1 MTARCLQS
9 GWYSSRSCSASF
21 PPQDLAA
28 SVREA
33 QRDPKPATSPA
44 ANGARALGAPS
55 VTVPDVVV
63 RPVLR
68 HRAPSTWRLISA
80 GEPLGV
86 GGEVLSGTAGGRR
99 SGGISPAGVAGGAAG
114 LSAVPAPLTPRQMV
128 ARVMATWGAAHRA
141 AARWAR
147 TPGRRAYGVRRLA
160 GVLVLDVAAGC
171 VGVFVIAMIIS
182 PWIGL

>member
-1 MTARCLQS
+1 MRK
-9 GWYSSRSCSASF
+9 
-21 PPQDLAA
+21 
-28 SVREA
+28 A
-33 QRDPKPATSPA
+33 QRDPRPAKSPA
-44 ANGARALGAPS
+44 PNGARALGAPS

-86 GGEVLSGTAGGRR
+86 GGEVLPGIAGGRR
-99 SGGISPAGVAGGAAG
+99 SGGISPASVAGGTTG

-128 ARVMATWGAAHRA
+128 ARVMGTWGAAHRA

-147 TPGRRAYGVRRLA
+147 TPGRRAYGARRLA
-160 GVLVLDVAAGC
+160 GVLVLDLAAGC